1 MICIENLTKN
11 FGARRVLR
19 DLSFTLEAGQ
29 FLTVLGPNGA
39 GKTTLIRIIAALARP
54 TAGRV
59 IVDGW
64 DVTEEPN
71 EVRRVIGLVSHH
83 SLLYDELTA
92 RENLR
97 FYGKMYQVPNLAARI
112 DEILTAVDLNDRR
125 DSLVSTFSRGMRQ
138 RLAIARALVHNPPL
152 LLLDE
157 PYTGLDP
164 HAARQLS
171 VLLRDSIGAGRTVL
185 LTTHDLSQALALCDR
200 VAILHND
207 SFGYSAARGEVDA
220 GKLEDIYDEVV
231 GGAFWDL

>member
-1 MICIENLTKN
+1 MIYVENLTKN

-64 DVTEEPN
+64 DVTDEPN

-83 SLLYDELTA
+83 PLLYDELTA

-97 FYGKMYQVPNLAARI
+97 FYGKMYQVPDLAARL
-112 DEILTAVDLNDRR
+112 DEMLTAVDLHDRC
-125 DSLVSTFSRGMRQ
+125 DSLAGTFSRGMRQ
-138 RLAIARALVHNPPL
+138 RLAIARALLHNPPL

-171 VLLRDSIGAGRTVL
+171 ALLRASIGAGRTVL
-185 LTTHDLSQALALCDR
+185 MMTHGLPHALALCDR
-200 VAILHND
+200 VAILHRG
-207 SFGYSAARGEVDA
+207 SFGYSAARGEVDER
-220 GKLEDIYDEVV
+220 KLREVYDEVV
-231 GGAFWDL
+231 QGA